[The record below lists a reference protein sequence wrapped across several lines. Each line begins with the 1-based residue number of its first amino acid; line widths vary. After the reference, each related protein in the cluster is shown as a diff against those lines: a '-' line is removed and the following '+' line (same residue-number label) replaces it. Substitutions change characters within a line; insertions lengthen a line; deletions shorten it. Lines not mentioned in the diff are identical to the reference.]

1 MKALFARFGIGSL
14 GISATTMSIAL
25 FLRGAILALYL
36 VAITHWLGL
45 EDYGTFTA
53 AVTTSAILAPFAG
66 WGAAQLLMQRISA
79 RPGLLAFELRAAI
92 WQLTFAGI
100 VLSAISLLIAQLL
113 SVKMGAAA
121 LLMMSA
127 SELVLL
133 PVTLL
138 VATAYQAVGD
148 TRRAAVAICLSPMMR
163 LLTLSVIIAIGV
175 RGSSTAAVL
184 IHLAGT
190 LLATFVSL
198 HMMKPLRGSGVIH
211 ARQRDRLARVVR
223 GTRYALGNAA
233 GSSYLE
239 IDKLLI
245 IAFVGSGALGSY
257 IVAFRVATLAGMP
270 IAGLS
275 SVVLPR
281 LFAAK
286 SPAQRAA
293 IARAMLIVSAIY
305 GALATVA
312 LVLASP
318 WLPYVFGKDFG
329 DTSRYLLL
337 LSPWPMLY
345 ACKIAL
351 ATQLT
356 GSGEQGARAIIES
369 GGVTVAAL
377 TGWMIIASHG
387 PEGAAIVLLAT
398 EASMITA
405 MTLYRKRR
413 SRDETG

>member
-1 MKALFARFGIGSL
+1 MKALFARFGIGNL

-36 VAITHWLGL
+36 VAITHWLGV
-45 EDYGTFTA
+45 EDYGIFTA
-53 AVTTSAILAPFAG
+53 AVTTSAILAPLAG

-79 RPGLLAFELRAAI
+79 RPGLLAVELRAAI

-113 SVKMGAAA
+113 NVEMGAAA
-121 LLMMSA
+121 LLMVSA

-138 VATAYQAVGD
+138 VATACQAVGD

-163 LLTLSVIIAIGV
+163 LLTLAPIIAIGV

-184 IHLAGT
+184 IHLVGT
-190 LLATFVSL
+190 LLATFISL
-198 HMMKPLRGSGVIH
+198 HMMKPLRGPGII
-211 ARQRDRLARVVR
+211 RLRPRNRLARAVR

-245 IAFVGSGALGSY
+245 IALVGSGALGSY

-281 LFAAK
+281 LFA
-286 SPAQRAA
+286 SQGQAQRAA
-293 IARAMLIVSAIY
+293 TGRAMLIASAIY

-312 LVLASP
+312 LMLASP

-356 GSGEQGARAIIES
+356 GAGEQGARTIIES
-369 GGVTVAAL
+369 GGVVVAAL
-377 TGWMIIASHG
+377 MGWVMIVFHG
-387 PEGAAIVLLAT
+387 PEGAAIALLAA
-398 EASMITA
+398 EAAMMTA
-405 MTLYRKRR
+405 MVLYRRRR
-413 SRDETG
+413 SRAETG